1 MTSALSSIS
10 EVKMKMPT
18 TDQINSFLRHVYT
31 ATATAVSVLAM
42 VGLSQ
47 GDATALGDAV
57 HKIGDGI
64 ASIVAGVGILIPIA
78 SGLYA
83 AWSASPFSR
92 LLWAK
97 KNPEIAKVEAVPGTA
112 MATLANSI
120 PGDKITV
127 ASK

>member
-1 MTSALSSIS
+1 MPI
-10 EVKMKMPT
+10 PT

-47 GDATALGDAV
+47 GDTTAIGDAV

-64 ASIVAGVGILIPIA
+64 SSIVAGVGILVPVA
-78 SGLYA
+78 SGLWA

-92 LLWAK
+92 LLSMK
-97 KNPEIAKVEAVPGTA
+97 HNPEIAQVLAVPGTPTA
-112 MATLANSI
+112 KLADEI
-120 PGDKITV
+120 PGNKITV
-127 ASK
+127 AQP